1 MAQGAIKSSSRPAPT
16 GKPKQT
22 TKKQSKVNKPQK
34 AKANSAADKL
44 QKKYCAGLIT
54 KTEKMLGER
63 AGHLELIGKG
73 KKADK
78 SEKDSCGVRTTFGNG
93 GQDRF
98 HDRKAR
104 KMAQGAI
111 KSSSRPAPTG
121 KPKQTTKK
129 QSKVNKPQKAKAN
142 SAADK
147 LQKKYCAGL
156 ITKTE
161 KMLGERAG
169 HLELIGKGKKADKS
183 EKGLNKGGSR
193 RYG

>member
-1 MAQGAIKSSSRPAPT
+1 MLIFSRWLAPT
-16 GKPKQT
+16 QLDN
-22 TKKQSKVNKPQK
+22 KKSIP
-34 AKANSAADKL
+34 SA
-44 QKKYCAGLIT
+44 
-54 KTEKMLGER
+54 
-63 AGHLELIGKG
+63 
-73 KKADK
+73 
-78 SEKDSCGVRTTFGNG
+78 SN
-93 GQDRF
+93 
-98 HDRKAR
+98 AR

>member
-1 MAQGAIKSSSRPAPT
+1 MLIFSRWLAPT
-16 GKPKQT
+16 QLDN
-22 TKKQSKVNKPQK
+22 KKSIPSASNV
-34 AKANSAADKL
+34 ANIL
-44 QKKYCAGLIT
+44 
-54 KTEKMLGER
+54 
-63 AGHLELIGKG
+63 
-73 KKADK
+73 
-78 SEKDSCGVRTTFGNG
+78 
-93 GQDRF
+93 
-98 HDRKAR
+98 
-104 KMAQGAI
+104 GAI

>member
-1 MAQGAIKSSSRPAPT
+1 MTNLRYGSLTSTGDEFALRIILAMVDSGMIPT
-16 GKPKQT
+16 
-22 TKKQSKVNKPQK
+22 
-34 AKANSAADKL
+34 
-44 QKKYCAGLIT
+44 
-54 KTEKMLGER
+54 
-63 AGHLELIGKG
+63 
-73 KKADK
+73 
-78 SEKDSCGVRTTFGNG
+78 
-93 GQDRF
+93 
-98 HDRKAR
+98 AR